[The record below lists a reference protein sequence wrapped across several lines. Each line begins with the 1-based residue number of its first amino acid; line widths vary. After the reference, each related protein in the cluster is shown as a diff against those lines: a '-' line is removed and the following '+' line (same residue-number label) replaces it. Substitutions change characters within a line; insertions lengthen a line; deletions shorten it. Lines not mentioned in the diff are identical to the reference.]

1 MLNNFD
7 RLLLLRGVSI
17 FRELRDDFLIRLSAV
32 MEERSFPAKGNIFRQ
47 GDEGQSLFIV
57 ASGNVRVH
65 IDQQELTKLSR
76 GDFFGEM
83 SLFDTEPRSASVTA
97 IESCICLE
105 LTQSQLYEAI
115 NETPEIALK
124 LIGILS
130 SRIRELNREI
140 NELRAD
146 VTQLGAQLNAS
157 GQPQSS
163 GTSPSG
169 QTTRR

>member
-32 MEERSFPAKGNIFRQ
+32 MEERAFPAKGSIFKQ

-57 ASGNVRVH
+57 STGNVRIH
-65 IDQQELTKLSR
+65 IEQQELAKLKR

-97 IESCICLE
+97 IDACSCLE

-130 SRIRELNREI
+130 GRIRELNREV
-140 NELRAD
+140 NDLRAD
-146 VTQLGAQLNAS
+146 MAKSHPPANPATGA
-157 GQPQSS
+157 
-163 GTSPSG
+163 SPSSR
-169 QTTRR
+169 TVRR

>member
-32 MEERSFPAKGNIFRQ
+32 MEERAYPSRGSIFRQ
-47 GDEGQSLFIV
+47 GDEGQSLYIV
-57 ASGNVRVH
+57 AVGQVRVH
-65 IDQQELTKLSR
+65 IGKQELARLDR
-76 GDFFGEM
+76 GNFFGEM

-97 IESCICLE
+97 VTPCTCLE

-130 SRIRELNREI
+130 GRIRELNQE
-140 NELRAD
+140 NNHLRS
-146 VTQLGAQLNAS
+146 QLGDLPTAFPTERSND
-157 GQPQSS
+157 SS
-163 GTSPSG
+163 KV
-169 QTTRR
+169 RR

>member
-7 RLLLLRGVSI
+7 RLILLRGVSI

-32 MEERSFPAKGNIFRQ
+32 MDERAFASKGIIFKQ

-57 ASGNVRVH
+57 ATGAVRIHIGN
-65 IDQQELTKLSR
+65 QELAQLRR

-97 IESCICLE
+97 IEPCTCLE

-130 SRIRELNREI
+130 GRIRELNREV
-140 NELRAD
+140 NELRVAMPQRS
-146 VTQLGAQLNAS
+146 TS
-157 GQPQSS
+157 SIQPS
-163 GTSPSG
+163 
-169 QTTRR
+169 TRVLRN

>member
-32 MEERSFPAKGNIFRQ
+32 MEERAYASKGVIFSQ
-47 GDEGQSLFIV
+47 GDEGQSLYIV
-57 ASGNVRVH
+57 AAGQVRVH
-65 IDQQELTKLSR
+65 IGRQELTQLGR

-83 SLFDTEPRSASVTA
+83 SLFDTEPRSASVSA
-97 IESCICLE
+97 IIPSTCLE

-130 SRIRELNREI
+130 GRIRELNLENNQMRS
-140 NELRAD
+140 
-146 VTQLGAQLNAS
+146 QLGELPTAFPTEK
-157 GQPQSS
+157 GK
-163 GTSPSG
+163 GG
-169 QTTRR
+169 GRR

>member
-7 RLLLLRGVSI
+7 RLILLRGVSI

-32 MEERSFPAKGNIFRQ
+32 MDERAFASKGVIFKQ

-57 ASGNVRVH
+57 ATGAVRIHIGN
-65 IDQQELTKLSR
+65 QELAQLRR

-97 IESCICLE
+97 IESCTCLE

-130 SRIRELNREI
+130 GRIRELNREV
-140 NELRAD
+140 NELRS
-146 VTQLGAQLNAS
+146 VI
-157 GQPQSS
+157 PQRSS
-163 GTSPSG
+163 STIQQS
-169 QTTRR
+169 TRVLRK

>member
-32 MEERSFPAKGNIFRQ
+32 MEERAYPAKGIVFRQ
-47 GDEGQSLFIV
+47 GDEGKSLYIV
-57 ASGNVRVH
+57 AGGQIRVH
-65 IDQQELTKLSR
+65 IERQELAQLGR
-76 GDFFGEM
+76 GEFFGEM
-83 SLFDTEPRSASVTA
+83 SLFDTEPRSASVSA
-97 IESCICLE
+97 ITPATCLE

-130 SRIRELNREI
+130 NRIRELNLE
-140 NELRAD
+140 NNQLRS
-146 VTQLGAQLNAS
+146 QLGELPTAFPAKIRQK
-157 GQPQSS
+157 
-163 GTSPSG
+163 
-169 QTTRR
+169 

>member
-7 RLLLLRGVSI
+7 RLILLRGVSI

-32 MEERSFPAKGNIFRQ
+32 MDERAFASKGVIFKQ

-57 ASGNVRVH
+57 ATGAVRIHIGN
-65 IDQQELTKLSR
+65 QELAQLRR

-97 IESCICLE
+97 IEPCTCLE

-130 SRIRELNREI
+130 GRIRELNREV
-140 NELRAD
+140 NELRA
-146 VTQLGAQLNAS
+146 AM
-157 GQPQSS
+157 PQRSKSS
-163 GTSPSG
+163 IQQS
-169 QTTRR
+169 TRVLRN